1 MRTCDDPDYMPR
13 TYELRA
19 EQRNTDQRDRRLAVT
34 HIWRVFQALL
44 ILVACMTWG
53 HAPAVARGA
62 PESFADLAEK
72 LLPSVVNIS
81 ST

>member
-1 MRTCDDPDYMPR
+1 MRTGDDPDRVPR

-19 EQRNTDQRDRRLAVT
+19 EQRNTDQRDRRLVVT
-34 HIWRVFQALL
+34 YILRFFPALL

-72 LLPSVVNIS
+72 LLPSVVNI
-81 ST
+81 